1 MMEFFQKSLFQGTF
15 DRLQRSLDA
24 GFKSVHLPAR
34 MACLHSMLYLLQC
47 DGQLERDV
55 ISGLLPQTT
64 DYLKMYLRHTSS
76 TTNLCHSE
84 DHVALMWALAFYI
97 LEYKHEHVEQ
107 VS

>member
-1 MMEFFQKSLFQGTF
+1 
-15 DRLQRSLDA
+15 
-24 GFKSVHLPAR
+24 

-55 ISGLLPQTT
+55 ISSLLPQTA

-107 VS
+107 VSQTPICDVTKTIEFNRSFQSNRLFFYKSRG